1 MADLPCDVLIVEDER
16 IQCEE
21 MAGFLARAGL
31 SIAMAHDGATGIAQ
45 ARRYLPRVAL
55 LDYNL
60 PDMTGVQVAE
70 QLRAFLP
77 ETAILIA
84 SGRIEGLSEQTLKAL
99 GITVFVNKPLPLGP
113 LRQAVLRLARSAP
126 VNRIK
131 QQQQQARSGGWL
143 TAALGGTRH

>member
-1 MADLPCDVLIVEDER
+1 MADFTCDVLIVEDER

-31 SIAMAHDGATGIAQ
+31 TVAMAHDGATGIAQ
-45 ARRYLPRVAL
+45 ARRYPPRVAL

-70 QLRAFLP
+70 QLRSFLP
-77 ETAILIA
+77 ETAIMIA
-84 SGRIEGLSEQTLKAL
+84 SGRIEGLSEQTLRAL

-126 VNRIK
+126 VNRV
-131 QQQQQARSGGWL
+131 QQQQSRGGWL
-143 TAALGGTRH
+143 AAGVGGTRH